1 MLLYKQTKT
10 KKMFKEFKEFI
21 TGGNV
26 IEFAVAVIMAGAIG
40 MVVTGFVNFIVMPI
54 VGHFTGG
61 MDFKDLKYVLDAAT
75 VDATGKVVRPENAI
89 MYGEWINTIINLLI
103 VGFVMFLIVKSYNK
117 MKKANEE
124 EAAPT
129 EVELLEQIRDLLKK

>member
-1 MLLYKQTKT
+1 ML
-10 KKMFKEFKEFI
+10 KEFKEFI

-40 MVVTGFVNFIVMPI
+40 AVVTGFVNNIVMPF

-61 MDFKDLKYVLDAAT
+61 VDFADKKYILDEAVIDAA
-75 VDATGKVVRPENAI
+75 GVVTSPENAI
-89 MYGEWINTIINLLI
+89 MWGSWINTIINLII

-117 MKKANEE
+117 MKKPAE
-124 EAAPT
+124 EAAPSGPSDND
-129 EVELLEQIRDLLKK
+129 LLGEIRDLLAKK

>member
-1 MLLYKQTKT
+1 ML
-10 KKMFKEFKEFI
+10 KEFKEFI

-40 MVVTGFVNFIVMPI
+40 LVVTGFVNFIVMPF

-61 MDFKDLKYVLDAAT
+61 MDFKDMKYVLDAAT
-75 VDATGKVVRPENAI
+75 LDAAGKVVSPENAI

-103 VGFVMFLIVKSYNK
+103 VGFVMFLIVKAYNK
-117 MKKANEE
+117 VKKKAD
-124 EAAPT
+124 EAPAGPT
-129 EVELLEQIRDLLKK
+129 QEELLSQIRDLLAKK